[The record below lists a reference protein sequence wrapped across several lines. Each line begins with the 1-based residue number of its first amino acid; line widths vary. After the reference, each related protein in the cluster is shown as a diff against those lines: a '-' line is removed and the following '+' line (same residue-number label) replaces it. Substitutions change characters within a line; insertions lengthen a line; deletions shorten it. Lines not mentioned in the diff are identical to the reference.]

1 MMPKLER
8 LVPFLFAAA
17 CFAGPAAAQAPASG
31 EEFQVGDRILLRV
44 DGEKDLSD
52 TFTVAAG
59 PLVNL
64 PVIGAIPLSGVRRAS
79 LEAYFTERLGRYLKN
94 PVVRVM
100 TLLRLSIVG
109 EVEKPGFYAVPGDI
123 VLGDALMRA
132 GGLTREAK
140 FKALQID
147 REGQSIWRGES
158 LQTAIAEG
166 RTIDQ
171 LGLRGGDRIV
181 IPRQMLRDPESTI
194 RIISILVALPV
205 AIFAATHLGGGR

>member
-1 MMPKLER
+1 MCRRTAAPRAHSGPHEAFDFGFRPGEGLFER
-8 LVPFLFAAA
+8 LALHGLSLGAWQRFSD
-17 CFAGPAAAQAPASG
+17 AG
-31 EEFQVGDRILLRV
+31 F
-44 DGEKDLSD
+44 KH
-52 TFTVAAG
+52 
-59 PLVNL
+59 
-64 PVIGAIPLSGVRRAS
+64 
-79 LEAYFTERLGRYLKN
+79 Y
-94 PVVRVM
+94 
-100 TLLRLSIVG
+100 

-158 LQTAIAEG
+158 LQTAIADG